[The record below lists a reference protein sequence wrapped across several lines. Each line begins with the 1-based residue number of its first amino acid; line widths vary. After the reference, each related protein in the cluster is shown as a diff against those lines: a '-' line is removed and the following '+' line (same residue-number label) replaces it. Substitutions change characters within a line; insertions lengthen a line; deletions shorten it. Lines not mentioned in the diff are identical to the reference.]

1 MGRDEHDK
9 SLHIVKELPVAPSDA
24 ASLGGSADP
33 ALREKP
39 PAGANPLRRTAMV
52 VIGIALLLFVLSVF
66 MERRTP
72 STSHTNGTEH

>member
-1 MGRDEHDK
+1 MSMTK
-9 SLHIVKELPVAPSDA
+9 VTTLKELPVSPSDA
-24 ASLGGSADP
+24 SPPEGGADP

-39 PAGANPLRRTAMV
+39 PAGANPLRRTALV

-72 STSHTNGTEH
+72 STSHTSSNEVRR